1 MYVCIKIIGKI
12 RFYHFKCLRC
22 YEKKTAQRKMLDVY
36 PTLWDFVGKFHTER
50 IPSAWILCVCVFSFQ
65 TKFMCTIEILRS
77 WGRIEHGDS
86 LSPCYPCCMCI
97 CVSKVTTCD
106 SHNTGLRG
114 DTRELF
120 QVVGICI
127 HTSVS
132 SIDFNRLSNNFKW
145 LHRYIDFGILE
156 YLNEPFLH
164 IRFSRL
170 LL

>member
-1 MYVCIKIIGKI
+1 MPAMLREKNSTKKNVGCVSYLVGFCWQISH
-12 RFYHFKCLRC
+12 RTNSQCL
-22 YEKKTAQRKMLDVY
+22 DIV
-36 PTLWDFVGKFHTER
+36 
-50 IPSAWILCVCVFSFQ
+50 CVCVLVSNKVYVYHWDSQ
-65 TKFMCTIEILRS
+65 KLRLD
-77 WGRIEHGDS
+77 WTWWLS